1 MINRRRPRVFRLVS
15 PFKKGSIAAATI
27 FDAADEMSGMPAKG
41 SQRLKEQ
48 IVYSGSETSFLPAA
62 VLRKPLLFVDSET
75 LFITGNFIGEFK
87 SLTIVA

>member
-1 MINRRRPRVFRLVS
+1 
-15 PFKKGSIAAATI
+15 
-27 FDAADEMSGMPAKG
+27 MPAKG